1 MLPNIALLNRFYLG
15 DGVLLEPIATKL
27 SEFFDN
33 RIYIISNYPEL
44 YENHPCII
52 GLKPDAELPE
62 NTRVIDM
69 SDAIASVVA
78 SKNGKTDYSN
88 TKLDNMYLAAGLKP
102 DNGMNPLLYLSQQE
116 QQIANQ
122 LKTLFQ
128 RPRIGIAY
136 KSRKDKNY
144 PYIDRLA
151 KRLSKEYD
159 VFLIHDEKIKA
170 DGYFKI
176 VNQPLRNLMS
186 WLSMMDLVVGCDTGL
201 IHLASAL
208 DVQTVVILYN
218 TFYDLYKYHH
228 KCVPVCAGAIN
239 RFSMGSVKVGY
250 LKRLIDNLV
259 VKKQQIITKP
269 FEEKEIPKEIKD
281 VAIIR
286 MRGIGDVI
294 MSLFAVKQYRKQ
306 YPDRKITYVTSIG
319 SAKLVA
325 LSGLCDSVIGIDY
338 DHATSGNIPLPKD
351 VDFTSFDKVYNLMN
365 KIDFGEE
372 TKTTPRIELFCKLLE
387 VSTNNIPNIS
397 LICPDEWR
405 RKALLKLGLQDGSKV
420 IVLQADSKGLSR
432 RWPIKRQNEFI
443 NMVLKKHYIPVIIS
457 DIRYE
462 GYNRKAINLTGRLA
476 FEEFVGLI
484 DIARYIVS
492 PDSSSVHIAG
502 ILNKPIVALFGSIK
516 AELRINHYN
525 TVYPIQGHTDH
536 EPCNDWQARCC
547 EGKLYC
553 LNSIAGKV
561 VWNKIEELIQL
572 QNSGQ
577 SITKWINRNI

>member
-136 KSRKDKNY
+136 KSRKNKNY

-159 VFLIHDEKIKA
+159 VFLIHDEEIKA

-228 KCVPVCAGAIN
+228 KCVPVCVGAIN

-462 GYNRKAINLTGRLA
+462 GYNRKAINLTGRLV

-516 AELRINHYN
+516 PELRINHYN
-525 TVYPIQGHTDH
+525 TIYPIVGKSHCV
-536 EPCNDWQARCC
+536 PCNDWQDTICDGRLMCM
-547 EGKLYC
+547 
-553 LNSIAGKV
+553 NSISGNYVWSV
-561 VWNKIEELIQL
+561 VETLINL
-572 QNSGQ
+572 QNNGQ
-577 SITKWINRNI
+577 GVKEWIGG

>member
-1 MLPNIALLNRFYLG
+1 LLPNIALLNRFYLG

-62 NTRVIDM
+62 STRVIDM

-159 VFLIHDEKIKA
+159 VFLIHDEEIKA

-228 KCVPVCAGAIN
+228 KCVPVCTGAIN

-294 MSLFAVKQYRKQ
+294 MSLFAVAQYRKQ

-387 VSTNNIPNIS
+387 VSTNNIPDIS

-405 RKALLKLGLQDGSKV
+405 EKALLKLGLQDGSKV

-432 RWPIKRQNEFI
+432 GWPIKRQNEFI
-443 NMVLKKHYIPVIIS
+443 NMVLKKHYISVIVS
-457 DIRYE
+457 DIRHE
-462 GYNRKAINLTGRLA
+462 GYNRKAINLTGRLV

-484 DIARYIVS
+484 DIARCIVS

-516 AELRINHYN
+516 PELRINHYN
-525 TVYPIQGHTDH
+525 TIYPIVGKSHCV
-536 EPCNDWQARCC
+536 PCNDWQDTICD
-547 EGKLYC
+547 GKLMC
-553 LNSIAGKV
+553 MNSISGNYVWSV
-561 VWNKIEELIQL
+561 VETLINL
-572 QNSGQ
+572 QNNGQ
-577 SITKWINRNI
+577 GVKEWIGG